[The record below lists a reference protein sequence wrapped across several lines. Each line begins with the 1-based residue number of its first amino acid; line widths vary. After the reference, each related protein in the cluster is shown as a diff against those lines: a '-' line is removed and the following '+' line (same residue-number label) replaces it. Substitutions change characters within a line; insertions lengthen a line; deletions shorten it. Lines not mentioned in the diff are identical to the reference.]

1 MHDEYVHNECMPFR
15 SNDAELPLT
24 PIAFEILMALA
35 SEDLHGYAILQAV
48 EGRLGGRLP
57 LRTGTLY
64 RSLAR
69 LLEQTL
75 IEEVEGAADDDER
88 RRNYRLTPRGRE
100 IARAEAE
107 RLAEQVDAA
116 RARNLLAQ
124 RR

>member
-1 MHDEYVHNECMPFR
+1 MPFR
-15 SNDAELPLT
+15 STDAELPLT

-35 SEDLHGYAILQAV
+35 ENDLHGYAILQAV

-69 LLEQTL
+69 LLEQKL
-75 IEEVEGAADDDER
+75 IEEVEGAAGDDER

-100 IARAEAE
+100 IAVMEAE
-107 RLAEQVDAA
+107 RLAEQVAAA
-116 RARNLLAQ
+116 RARKLLT
-124 RR
+124 R